1 VARVANAKLHDVAA
15 AFGERMNGAL
25 SGRRKI
31 VLKGAA
37 PA

>member
-1 VARVANAKLHDVAA
+1 VARVVNAPLHDVAA
-15 AFGERMNGAL
+15 AFGERMIGAL
-25 SGRRKI
+25 SGWRKI